1 MYKVSKIINNN
12 GWKYK
17 ENDEIILDS
26 QDRNRRRIKLVSK
39 RNVSFLLDERKTIF
53 LKNGALLILSNSYK
67 IKVIAK
73 IEPVLKIEASSKNKL
88 LVLAWHIA
96 NRHIQAEIHKDFIII
111 KRDEVISEMLKLL
124 GAKVYKKKLTFT
136 PESGAYQQHYL

>member
-1 MYKVSKIINNN
+1 MHKVYKIINNN
-12 GWKYK
+12 SWKYK

-39 RNVSFLLDERKTIF
+39 KNIPFLLDEKKTIF

-67 IKVIAK
+67 IKVKAK
-73 IEPVLKIEASSKNKL
+73 IESVLKIEAGSKGQL
-88 LVLAWHIA
+88 LVLAWHIG
-96 NRHIQAEIHKDFIII
+96 NRHIPAEIHKDFIII
-111 KRDEVISEMLKLL
+111 KRDDVISEMLKLL

-136 PESGAYQQHYL
+136 PESGAYHEH

>member
-1 MYKVSKIINNN
+1 MYKVSKIINSNS
-12 GWKYK
+12 WKYK

-39 RNVSFLLDERKTIF
+39 RNVTFLLDEKKTVF

-73 IEPVLKIEASSKNKL
+73 IESVLKIEADSKNKL
-88 LVLAWHIA
+88 LVLAWHIG
-96 NRHIQAEIHKDFIII
+96 NRHIPAEIHKDFIII
-111 KRDEVISEMLKLL
+111 KRDEVIGKMLKL
-124 GAKVYKKKLTFT
+124 
-136 PESGAYQQHYL
+136 

>member
-1 MYKVSKIINNN
+1 MHKVYKIINSNS
-12 GWKYK
+12 WKYK

-39 RNVSFLLDERKTIF
+39 KNIPFLLDERKTIF

-73 IEPVLKIEASSKNKL
+73 IESVLKIEATSKNKL
-88 LVLAWHIA
+88 LVLAWHIG
-96 NRHIQAEIHKDFIII
+96 NRHIPAEIHKDFIII
-111 KRDEVISEMLKLL
+111 KKDEVIGKMLKLL
-124 GAKVYKKKLTFT
+124 GAKVYKKKLSFT
-136 PESGAYQQHYL
+136 PESGAYHKH

>member
-12 GWKYK
+12 SWKYK

-39 RNVSFLLDERKTIF
+39 RNVSFLLDEKKTVF

-73 IEPVLKIEASSKNKL
+73 IEPVLKIEACSKNNL
-88 LVLAWHIA
+88 LVLAWHIG
-96 NRHIQAEIHKDFIII
+96 NRHIPAEIHKDFIII
-111 KRDEVISEMLKLL
+111 KRDEVIGKMLKLL
-124 GAKVYKKKLTFT
+124 GAKVYKRKLSFS
-136 PESGAYQQHYL
+136 PVSGAYHEH

>member
-26 QDRNRRRIKLVSK
+26 EDRNRRRIKLVSK

-73 IEPVLKIEASSKNKL
+73 IERVIKIEASSKN
-88 LVLAWHIA
+88 
-96 NRHIQAEIHKDFIII
+96 
-111 KRDEVISEMLKLL
+111 
-124 GAKVYKKKLTFT
+124 
-136 PESGAYQQHYL
+136 

>member
-67 IKVIAK
+67 IKVVAK
-73 IEPVLKIEASSKNKL
+73 IEPVLKIEAGSKNKL
-88 LVLAWHIA
+88 LVLAWHIG
-96 NRHIQAEIHKDFIII
+96 NRHIPAEIHKDFIII

-136 PESGAYQQHYL
+136 PESGAYHQH

>member
-39 RNVSFLLDERKTIF
+39 RNVSFLLDEKKMVF

-73 IEPVLKIEASSKNKL
+73 IESVLKIEAASKNKL
-88 LVLAWHIA
+88 LVLAWHIG
-96 NRHIQAEIHKDFIII
+96 NRHIPAEIHKD
-111 KRDEVISEMLKLL
+111 LL
-124 GAKVYKKKLTFT
+124 
-136 PESGAYQQHYL
+136 

>member
-1 MYKVSKIINNN
+1 MHKVYKIINNN
-12 GWKYK
+12 SWKYK

-39 RNVSFLLDERKTIF
+39 KNIPFLLDERKTIF

-73 IEPVLKIEASSKNKL
+73 IESVLKIEASSKNKL
-88 LVLAWHIA
+88 LVLAWHIG
-96 NRHIQAEIHKDFIII
+96 NRHIPAEIHKDFIII
-111 KRDEVISEMLKLL
+111 KRDDVIIDMLKLL

-136 PESGAYQQHYL
+136 PESGAYHEH